1 MEEHSPLSAE
11 GEGNR
16 KKKLINTTTDLKIKM
31 NLEKLTF
38 KVCDVARDLGCF
50 LREEVSKLKTSDIQS
65 KGLHNY
71 VTYVDKESERRI
83 VEQLSV
89 LLPGSGFIAE
99 ENPLLEPG
107 EFTWVVD
114 PLDGTTN
121 FIHGVPLYC
130 ISIGLMHHDETILG
144 VIYEPNLKE
153 CFYTWKS
160 APAFL
165 NNEIIRVSSTPTLQ
179 EGLFAT
185 GFPYYD
191 YSRLDDY
198 LLIFK
203 YLLQNSRGARR
214 LGTAAADLAYV
225 ACGRYD
231 GFYEYGLSPWDVT
244 AGGLLVK
251 NAGGIVTDF
260 RGTEN
265 YIFGKQMIAAN
276 NLLYTEFFKLFTAWK
291 QE

>member
-1 MEEHSPLSAE
+1 
-11 GEGNR
+11 
-16 KKKLINTTTDLKIKM
+16 M

-38 KVCDVARDLGCF
+38 DVCNLVIEVGEF
-50 LREEVSKLKTSDIQS
+50 LKQEVSKLKTTDIQS
-65 KGLHNY
+65 KGIHNY
-71 VTYVDKESERRI
+71 VTYVDQESERRI
-83 VEQLSV
+83 VEQLSK

-99 ENPLLEPG
+99 ENAALKPG
-107 EFTWVVD
+107 EFTWVID

-130 ISIGLMHHDETILG
+130 ISIGLIYQEETILG

-160 APAFL
+160 APAYL
-165 NNEIIRVSSTPTLQ
+165 NREVIHVSHTASIHDA
-179 EGLFAT
+179 LFAT

-198 LLIFK
+198 LAIFRH
-203 YLLQNSRGARR
+203 LLQNSSGARR
-214 LGTAAADLAYV
+214 LGSAAADLAYT

-231 GFYEYGLSPWDVT
+231 GFFEYGLSPWDVN

-260 RGTEN
+260 RGKEN
-265 YIFGKQMIAAN
+265 YTFGKQIIATN
-276 NLLYTEFFKLFTAWK
+276 NSIYTDFFNLFDAWK
-291 QE
+291 QELN

>member
-1 MEEHSPLSAE
+1 MNL
-11 GEGNR
+11 
-16 KKKLINTTTDLKIKM
+16 
-31 NLEKLTF
+31 NLEKLTLD
-38 KVCDVARDLGCF
+38 VCDLALEVGEF
-50 LREEVSKLKTSDIQS
+50 LKHEITKLKTTDIQS

-71 VTYVDKESERRI
+71 VTWVDKESERRI
-83 VEQLSV
+83 VDKLSK

-99 ENPLLEPG
+99 ENPALEPA

-130 ISIGLMHHDETILG
+130 ISIGLMHQGETILG
-144 VIYEPNLKE
+144 MIYEPNLGE
-153 CFYTWKS
+153 FFYTWKS
-160 APAFL
+160 APAYL
-165 NNEIIRVSSTPTLQ
+165 NREIIRVSQTPAIS
-179 EGLFAT
+179 ESLFAT

-191 YSRLDDY
+191 YRRLDDY
-198 LLIFK
+198 LAVFK

-214 LGTAAADLAYV
+214 LGSAAADLAYT

-231 GFYEYGLSPWDVT
+231 GFYEYGLSPWDVN

-260 RGTEN
+260 HGTEN
-265 YIFGKQMIAAN
+265 YIFGKQIIATN
-276 NLLYTEFFKLFTAWK
+276 NSIYTEFLKLFDAWK
-291 QE
+291 HELN

>member
-1 MEEHSPLSAE
+1 MME
-11 GEGNR
+11 
-16 KKKLINTTTDLKIKM
+16 
-31 NLEKLTF
+31 LEKLTYS
-38 KVCDVARDLGCF
+38 VCDIALEVGEF
-50 LREEVSKLKTSDIQS
+50 LQQEVSKLKTTDIQS

-71 VTYVDKESERRI
+71 VTWVDQESERRI
-83 VEQLSV
+83 VEKLSA

-99 ENPLLEPG
+99 ENPALQPG

-130 ISIGLMHHDETILG
+130 ISIGLMHEKETILG
-144 VIYEPNLKE
+144 VVYEPNQKE
-153 CFYTWKS
+153 CFYTWEA

-165 NNEIIRVSSTPTLQ
+165 NRDLIRVSRTPVIN
-179 EGLFAT
+179 EALFAT

-198 LLIFK
+198 LQVFR
-203 YLLQNSRGARR
+203 YLLQNSHGLRR
-214 LGTAAADLAYV
+214 LGSAAADLAYV

-231 GFYEYGLSPWDVT
+231 GFYEYGLSPWDVN

-265 YIFGKQMIAAN
+265 YIFGKQIIATN
-276 NLLYTEFFKLFTAWK
+276 DSLFTEFLKLFTTWK
-291 QE
+291 HESN

>member
-1 MEEHSPLSAE
+1 M
-11 GEGNR
+11 
-16 KKKLINTTTDLKIKM
+16 D
-31 NLEKLTF
+31 LEKLTIS
-38 KVCDVARDLGCF
+38 VCDLAHEAGEF
-50 LREEVSKLKTSDIQS
+50 LKHEVSQLKTTDIQS

-71 VTYVDKESERRI
+71 VTWVDKESERRI
-83 VEQLSV
+83 VEKLSK

-99 ENPLLEPG
+99 ENAALQPG

-130 ISIGLMHHDETILG
+130 ISIGLMHGDETILG
-144 VIYEPNLKE
+144 MVYEPNLDE

-160 APAFL
+160 APAYL
-165 NNEIIRVSSTPTLQ
+165 NREVIRVSQTASVS
-179 EGLFAT
+179 ESLFAT

-198 LLIFK
+198 LAIFK
-203 YLLQNSRGARR
+203 HLLQNSRGARR
-214 LGTAAADLAYV
+214 LGSAAADLAYT

-231 GFYEYGLSPWDVT
+231 GFFEYGLSPWDVC

-251 NAGGIVTDF
+251 NAGGMVTDF

-265 YIFGKQMIAAN
+265 YIFGKQIIATN
-276 NLLYTEFFKLFTAWK
+276 NSVYTDFFKLFDAWK
-291 QE
+291 HESN